1 MTKYGIAQKQSKYAN
16 TNSYIYIICIYM
28 NKFTFSRVVPIK
40 KKFDLFNPKPSTMYE
55 EKFKDTKGKSEAVNP
70 RRTDNKIAKRKRT
83 NNDLQISTQK
93 TKATMAKRYR
103 DKMATIYK
111 TMHRKEKNE

>member
-1 MTKYGIAQKQSKYAN
+1 
-16 TNSYIYIICIYM
+16 
-28 NKFTFSRVVPIK
+28 
-40 KKFDLFNPKPSTMYE
+40 MYE

-93 TKATMAKRYR
+93 TKATMAKRYGG
-103 DKMATIYK
+103 K
-111 TMHRKEKNE
+111 